1 MMKAMAITLI
11 VSVGVHT
18 AEAGT
23 MRFEQW
29 NNNGVSIVPTF
40 ACLLTSLCMTTQWE
54 G

>member
-23 MRFEQW
+23 LRLEQW
-29 NNNGVSIVPTF
+29 NNGVSIVPTF
-40 ACLLTSLCMTTQWE
+40 ACLPVSA
-54 G
+54 